1 MYPVLPF
8 GPMTIPTGPIII
20 LIATTIG
27 LEIAGRYGRRL
38 GISVDTIWNI
48 GLIAILA
55 GLIVARLWNVIQF
68 WPVYIAEP
76 WLIVSVR
83 PSGFAPLPGFLASV
97 IAIYAY
103 MIRHALAP
111 AQIIAALAVGT
122 TIAAAII
129 QGGMLLTGT
138 LVGVESDLPWALAYF
153 GEQRHPIALYYTVG
167 FSVIGIS
174 AWIFVEQLS
183 PPETIA
189 LLFFSCGIVY
199 LLFAPYEYQPW
210 VLFGWRI
217 KQVGGFIVSLLSVLW
232 FARHRQSMNTI

>member
-8 GPMTIPTGPIII
+8 GPMTIPTGPVIV

-27 LEIAGRYGRRL
+27 LEVAGRYGRRL
-38 GISVDTIWNI
+38 GLSVDTIWNV

-76 WLIVSVR
+76 WLMISVR
-83 PSGFAPLPGFLASV
+83 PSGFAPLPGFFASV

-103 MIRHALAP
+103 MIRHALP
-111 AQIIAALAVGT
+111 PTQIIAALAVGG
-122 TIAAAII
+122 TIASAII

-153 GEQRHPIALYYTVG
+153 GELRHPVALYYTVG
-167 FSVIGIS
+167 FTAIGVS
-174 AWIFVEQLS
+174 AWIFVGRLS
-183 PPETIA
+183 PTVTIV
-189 LLFFSCGIVY
+189 LLLLGCGLVYLFF
-199 LLFAPYEYQPW
+199 AAYEYQPS
-210 VLFGWRI
+210 LILGWRI
-217 KQVGGFIVSLLSVLW
+217 KQVGGFIVSLVSVLW
-232 FARHRQSMNTI
+232 FARHGKFTSKV